1 MLEMSSPSNTIV
13 CIESN
18 AINRYIIKKLLESAG
33 YNVHDAGTQTSG
45 MELLNSVPADLI
57 LIDLHMPGVD
67 GYAMTQHIR
76 SIDQLLNVPIVAL
89 TTDVSVYDHNKTPFS
104 GCDGCIQKPIDAQL
118 FVTDVSKFLT

>member
-1 MLEMSSPSNTIV
+1 MSNPSKTIV

-18 AINRYIIKKLLESAG
+18 AINRYMIKKLLESAG
-33 YNVHDAGTQTSG
+33 HGVHDAGTQTAG
-45 MELLNSVPADLI
+45 MDLLNSVPADLI

-76 SIDQLLNVPIVAL
+76 SIDQLVNVPIVAL
-89 TTDVSVYDHNKTPFS
+89 TTDVSVHDHNKTPFS